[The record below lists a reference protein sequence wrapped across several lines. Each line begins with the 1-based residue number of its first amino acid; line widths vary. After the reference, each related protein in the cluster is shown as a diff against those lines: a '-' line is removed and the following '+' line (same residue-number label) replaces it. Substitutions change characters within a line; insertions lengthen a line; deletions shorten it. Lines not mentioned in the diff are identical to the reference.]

1 MNKNFNF
8 FTVSIFCDCD
18 YKDIVSAIYQIKKTQ
33 IESNKIEI
41 REEKSIIE
49 EYYNPP
55 SGGAHLPQFT
65 CWESEKYPNKVFF
78 ISNYEDG
85 LYTLCKAI
93 HRIVGKILI
102 ICSLSNKTNIS
113 NPFFQL
119 YYSDSNLN
127 ERSIMAY
134 KDERWI
140 FYEEGTPLYF
150 ENICNYK
157 NKYIKRRLNNDI
169 IIEYLKKLGIDL
181 WEIDQSIVNS
191 TAYKQNR
198 W

>member
-102 ICSLSNKTNIS
+102 ICSKVSKIGKVIC
-113 NPFFQL
+113 QV
-119 YYSDSNLN
+119 LN
-127 ERSIMAY
+127 GQATLTQTATHLIRA
-134 KDERWI
+134 
-140 FYEEGTPLYF
+140 
-150 ENICNYK
+150 ICA
-157 NKYIKRRLNNDI
+157 R
-169 IIEYLKKLGIDL
+169 
-181 WEIDQSIVNS
+181 
-191 TAYKQNR
+191 
-198 W
+198 